1 MEGEVK
7 VRRKLFFYKER
18 QLFLLEDGSVFLVK
32 RGHINNEL
40 KLLQHTEVTYLNEG
54 NMCRF
59 LISTPKTYEYIECE
73 DPNIT

>member
-1 MEGEVK
+1 M
-7 VRRKLFFYKER
+7 
-18 QLFLLEDGSVFLVK
+18 K

-40 KLLQHTEVTYLNEG
+40 KLLQHTEITYLKEG